1 MIDMKGDADVVRHLA
16 AIAAETGRQMHLV
29 TVDGRGGTYNPL
41 STGTP
46 GQWKNKLIEAEAGA
60 AAGGFTEPHY
70 RRLSERF
77 LLVCC
82 QVLAELVERCAG
94 CPTGTGQEPGT
105 GAITT
110 RRPIE
115 ALPIGS
121 ARRVRILP
129 IVRHPESGT
138 LTDAATPRVGRPPT
152 GPR

>member
-1 MIDMKGDADVVRHLA
+1 
-16 AIAAETGRQMHLV
+16 V

-60 AAGGFTEPHY
+60 ADGGFTEPHY
-70 RRLSERF
+70 RRLGERF

-129 IVRHPESGT
+129 TVRHPESGT
-138 LTDAATPRVGRPPT
+138 VCGARDNATWSSRSRIVSRDGHGDSQRRPSADRNSPLAV
-152 GPR
+152 P